1 MYCRGAKIQQGQ
13 GRGITGCLWKRFCTG
28 IAQAFP
34 GAICR
39 SGLATGRT
47 FTVVTEGGLKAAFGR
62 RVSNI
67 WRRMPTTN
75 TR

>member
-47 FTVVTEGGLKAAFGR
+47 FTVVTDRGAEGGVWEKGFKHLA
-62 RVSNI
+62 
-67 WRRMPTTN
+67 
-75 TR
+75 